1 MARVPHVGARAAI
14 RFGCT
19 RTSVA
24 ELIGMLVSIAL
35 GKWPIFARAFP
46 VILGGA
52 PDPGLRACWFAQTL
66 PSNAIYR
73 SVAIRLLGN
82 EN

>member
-1 MARVPHVGARAAI
+1 MVE
-14 RFGCT
+14 T
-19 RTSVA
+19 
-24 ELIGMLVSIAL
+24 IAL
-35 GKWPIFARAFP
+35 GKLPIFARASP